1 MNPEVFV
8 SGAIIG
14 VMLAAPVGPLALIC
28 IHRSVTRGTLH
39 GFISGLGIA
48 TADALYAGVVASGLT
63 LISEFLLAYQVPLRI
78 IAGALLLFIGYRL
91 FRSPADTMS
100 PRQNGNERYLHEYST
115 MTALTLAN
123 VFTIVSIGIFLSGS
137 GIVVR
142 TASPLAGLVFA
153 TGVFTGEIIW
163 WLAACSALGS
173 INHRLNPGR
182 LLLIN
187 KISGCVIT
195 FAGIL
200 MILSVAFL

>member
-1 MNPEVFV
+1 MSLEVFV

-28 IHRSVTRGTLH
+28 IHRTVTRGTLH
-39 GFISGLGIA
+39 GFVSGLGIA
-48 TADALYAGVVASGLT
+48 TADAFYAGIVASGLT
-63 LISEFLLAYQVPLRI
+63 LISEFILAYQVPLRI

-91 FRSPADTMS
+91 FCPPADTRS
-100 PRQNGNERYLHEYST
+100 PRQNGDNRYLHEYSS

-123 VFTIVSIGIFLSGS
+123 VFTIASIGIFLSGS

-142 TASPLAGLVFA
+142 TASPLAGIVFGGGVFA
-153 TGVFTGEIIW
+153 GELIW
-163 WLAACSALGS
+163 WLAVCSALGS

-187 KISGCVIT
+187 KISGCVIALT
-195 FAGIL
+195 GIV
-200 MILSVAFL
+200 MIVSVALL

>member
-28 IHRSVTRGTLH
+28 IHRTVTRGTLH
-39 GFISGLGIA
+39 GFVSGLGIA
-48 TADALYAGVVASGLT
+48 TADALYAAIVASGLT
-63 LISEFLLAYQVPLRI
+63 LISDFLLEYQIPLRI

-91 FRSPADTMS
+91 FRSPADTLP
-100 PRQNGNERYLHEYST
+100 PRQNGDGRFLHEYSS
-115 MTALTLAN
+115 MTVLTLAN

-142 TASPLAGLVFA
+142 TASPLAGIVFGAGVFA
-153 TGVFTGEIIW
+153 GELIW
-163 WLAACSALGS
+163 WLAVCSALGS

-187 KISGCVIT
+187 KISGCVIAL
-195 FAGIL
+195 AGL
-200 MILSVAFL
+200 AMILSVAFL